1 MATEWSKAPQIVI
14 DIARD
19 IIKQHHPDLVEAR
32 IAFVMRS
39 TALRSGGKL
48 VLGKAR
54 KVTDEQQVHIPYD
67 FVIWIAADMWH
78 TLTPIQKQA
87 LIDHELSHCAWDHVE
102 GASVRG
108 HDVEE
113 FTHII
118 ERYGFWWPG
127 AEPFESAVTQALLI
141 PVERTGRGSVESI
154 EMPESM
160 MVEAAA

>member
-1 MATEWSKAPQIVI
+1 MATEWRKAPQTVI
-14 DIARD
+14 DIAKD
-19 IIKQHHPDLVEAR
+19 IIKQYHSDLAEAR

-67 FVIWIAADMWH
+67 FVIWLASDMWH

-87 LIDHELSHCAWDHVE
+87 LIDHELSHCEWDCSE

-127 AEPFESAVTQALLI
+127 AEPFESAVTQAMLI

-154 EMPESM
+154 EIPESM
-160 MVEAAA
+160 MAEVTA

>member
-1 MATEWSKAPQIVI
+1 MATEWCKAPQTVI
-14 DIARD
+14 DIAKD
-19 IIKQHHPDLVEAR
+19 IIKSYHPDLVEAR

-67 FVIWIAADMWH
+67 FVIWLAADMWH

-87 LIDHELSHCAWDHVE
+87 LIDHELSHCQWDYGE
-102 GASVRG
+102 GAFVRG

-127 AEPFESAVTQALLI
+127 AEPFENAVTQAMLI

-160 MVEAAA
+160 MAEAAA

>member
-1 MATEWSKAPQIVI
+1 MATEWRKAPQTVI
-14 DIARD
+14 DIAKD
-19 IIKQHHPDLVEAR
+19 IIKSYHPDLVEAR

-39 TALRSGGKL
+39 TALRSGGRL
-48 VLGKAR
+48 ILGKAR

-67 FVIWIAADMWH
+67 FVIWLANDMWH
-78 TLTPIQKQA
+78 TLTHIQKQA
-87 LIDHELSHCAWDHVE
+87 LVDHELSHCKWDYDE

-127 AEPFESAVTQALLI
+127 AEPFESAVTQAMLI

-154 EMPESM
+154 EMSELM
-160 MVEAAA
+160 MAEATA